1 MLINTKFNYF
11 LLGKIGLLK
20 NALMKQCEKK
30 IAVFSAQI
38 LISEWL
44 VFLLNQGNEH

>member
-1 MLINTKFNYF
+1 MLINTKCNYF
-11 LLGKIGLLK
+11 LVVRIGFK
-20 NALMKQCEKK
+20 NAPLKQYKKK
-30 IAVFSAQI
+30 ITIFSVQI